1 MVIVWQS
8 YGNNGD
14 DGVMDIVYSSNSA
27 ILMILTRNDTTV
39 SQSDPLDNAYSTAS
53 RYNDLFQEL
62 GYIALGNPRCSLY
75 SDQWLVFLPHIFQNG
90 IHEKRKTMI
99 EDGPPSCKML

>member
-75 SDQWLVFLPHIFQNG
+75 SDQWLVYTPYFQNG
-90 IHEKRKTMI
+90 ITHEKEKQ
-99 EDGPPSCKML
+99 